1 MAGKGGGGGRW
12 REKGAGAVTG
22 KGGAVAG
29 KGGAVA
35 GKGGAVAVRELAK
48 LS

>member
-1 MAGKGGGGGRW
+1 MAGKGGRW
-12 REKGAGAVTG
+12 REKG
-22 KGGAVAG
+22 GGV
-29 KGGAVA
+29 VA

>member
-1 MAGKGGGGGRW
+1 MAGKGGRW
-12 REKGAGAVTG
+12 REKGGV
-22 KGGAVAG
+22 
-29 KGGAVA
+29 VA

>member
-1 MAGKGGGGGRW
+1 MAGKG
-12 REKGAGAVTG
+12 
-22 KGGAVAG
+22 GGAVAG
-29 KGGAVA
+29 KGGVVA

>member
-1 MAGKGGGGGRW
+1 MAGKGGG
-12 REKGAGAVTG
+12 
-22 KGGAVAG
+22 AVAG
-29 KGGAVA
+29 KGGGAVA

>member
-1 MAGKGGGGGRW
+1 MAGKG
-12 REKGAGAVTG
+12 
-22 KGGAVAG
+22 GGAVAG

-35 GKGGAVAVRELAK
+35 GKGGRWREKGGAVAVRELAK

>member
-1 MAGKGGGGGRW
+1 MAGKG
-12 REKGAGAVTG
+12 
-22 KGGAVAG
+22 GGAVAG

>member
-1 MAGKGGGGGRW
+1 MAGKG
-12 REKGAGAVTG
+12 
-22 KGGAVAG
+22 GGAVAG
-29 KGGAVA
+29 KGGRWREKGGVVA

>member
-1 MAGKGGGGGRW
+1 MA
-12 REKGAGAVTG
+12 G

-29 KGGAVA
+29 KGGRWRE
-35 GKGGAVAVRELAK
+35 KGGAVAVRELAK